1 MQRHLPSEG
10 SGGMGGG
17 RNPSPGCSSG
27 SYGLG
32 EPCISLSP
40 YPRLGFSPRKKK
52 KKKPQFENL
61 LPKEGYA
68 CGRGSGEF
76 GARLWGRGLA
86 GTDGEDLA
94 HVLSSPKGL
103 PDSVGGGGGGREI
116 REDCLE

>member
-1 MQRHLPSEG
+1 MKGVEEW
-10 SGGMGGG
+10 GGGGG

-32 EPCISLSP
+32 EPRISLSP
-40 YPRLGFSPRKKK
+40 YPRLGSSPRKKK
-52 KKKPQFENL
+52 KTQFENL
-61 LPKEGYA
+61 LPKEGYT

-94 HVLSSPKGL
+94 HVLSSPRGL
-103 PDSVGGGGGGREI
+103 PDSVGAGGGGGKLERTALSEI
-116 REDCLE
+116 L